1 MKMRETWGRETWRR
15 NDMDLYSVRC
25 ANAKNTFVEYK

>member
-1 MKMRETWGRETWRR
+1 MKMRETWGRERRR